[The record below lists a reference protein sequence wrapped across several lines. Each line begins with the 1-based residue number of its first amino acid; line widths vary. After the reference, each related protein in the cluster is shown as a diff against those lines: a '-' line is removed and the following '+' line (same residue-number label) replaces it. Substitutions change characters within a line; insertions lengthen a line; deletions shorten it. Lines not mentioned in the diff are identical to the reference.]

1 MKMAKRQALKKGI
14 RFEVFKRDSFTCQ
27 YCGAKAPDVILE
39 VDHIIPVK
47 EGGTDG
53 IMNLITSCRDC
64 NRGKSC
70 KKISDNSVVIKRQK
84 AAEDAQE
91 RLEMMRMLAQWQEEL
106 LTETE
111 MQIEQLEGLMR
122 KYYPDKGLTE
132 TGRRNIIKLIKQF
145 SYQEVYDAFD
155 TALCYYDSVE
165 RAFDKIGGICWNR
178 RYQDR

>member
-1 MKMAKRQALKKGI
+1 MNKRKSLKKGI

-47 EGGTDG
+47 EGGTDD
-53 IMNLITSCRDC
+53 IMNLVTSCRDC

-70 KKISDNSVVIKRQK
+70 KMISDDSVVVKRQK

-91 RLEMMRMLAQWQEEL
+91 RLEMMRMLAEWQEEL
-106 LTETE
+106 LVETDI
-111 MQIEQLEGLMR
+111 QIDQLETLMCN
-122 KYYPDKGLTE
+122 YYPDRSFNE
-132 TGRRNIIKLIKQF
+132 NGRRDLIKLIKRF
-145 SYQEVYDAFD
+145 SYKEVYDAFD
-155 TALCYYDSVE
+155 IALCKYDNLE
-165 RAFDKIGGICWNR
+165 YAFSKIGGICWNR